1 MEPMRRIVTLV
12 LLVAL
17 AAAHAG
23 APSCRMAG
31 HAGTR
36 AAPDHAGT
44 AHVHGAHGSGSAATA
59 APVSGGATADAR
71 EAGVAEGP
79 LAPHPHPEGGCGAV
93 MACTTVMLAAR
104 VGMAAAPLD
113 VFAGDV
119 AQLSGPQPSAVLD
132 HRNPPPRPLA

>member
-12 LLVAL
+12 LLVAM

-23 APSCRMAG
+23 GPSCRMAG
-31 HAGTR
+31 HAG
-36 AAPDHAGT
+36 ADGAPDQAGT
-44 AHVHGAHGSGSAATA
+44 AHAHGADASGSRATA

-79 LAPHPHPEGGCGAV
+79 LAPHPHPESGCGAA
-93 MACTTVMLAAR
+93 MACTTVMLAAGVR
-104 VGMAAAPLD
+104 MAAAPLD
-113 VFAGDV
+113 VSAGDV
-119 AQLSGPQPSAVLD
+119 AQLSGPQASAELD